1 MNIVTSSEKA
11 LYQRGIDETVSIGHA
26 SLQLSESDG
35 RLNREGDRE
44 RTGERG
50 GEAPKMALPTR
61 WVVIHWL
68 RQLFLR
74 NYSML

>member
-11 LYQRGIDETVSIGHA
+11 LYQRGTDETVSIGHA

-44 RTGERG
+44 RNRRKRRRG
-50 GEAPKMALPTR
+50 AQDGTADKVGRHSLASS
-61 WVVIHWL
+61 VVL
-68 RQLFLR
+68 
-74 NYSML
+74 